1 MSFNMKKFHYF
12 SAMVITVFTFFHLLN
27 HLTALHSIEA
37 HIYVNSLF
45 RMVYRNPIVETILMM
60 CVAFQVFSGLSL
72 WRNSR
77 KYAQNLFKKL
87 QLWSG
92 LYLSLFL
99 IGHPIAVWVGRL
111 QLHLDTNFY
120 FGAMVLNVFPY
131 VILFFIYYTLAIMS
145 IFSHLA
151 AVHYQKMQQYT
162 SEPKAKRQSYAILGF
177 AAVITLLIL
186 FAFTGGFQGIEIPQA
201 YKYLP

>member
-1 MSFNMKKFHYF
+1 MKKFHYF
-12 SAMVITVFTFFHLLN
+12 SAMVITLFTFFHLLN
-27 HLTALHSIEA
+27 HLTALRSIET

-45 RMVYRNPIVETILMM
+45 RMVYRNPIVETILMI
-60 CVAFQVFSGLSL
+60 CVAFQVFSGLLL

-77 KYAQNLFKKL
+77 KYAQNSFEKL

-99 IGHPIAVWVGRL
+99 LGHPIAVWVGRL

-131 VILFFIYYTLAIMS
+131 LILFFIYYSLAILS
-145 IFSHLA
+145 FFSHLA
-151 AVHYQKMQQYT
+151 AVHYQKMQKYIP
-162 SEPKAKRQSYAILGF
+162 EPRAKRQSYFIIF
-177 AAVITLLIL
+177 AAFCITFLI
-186 FAFTGGFQGIEIPQA
+186 FYAFTGGFRGIEIPTE